1 MVLITGCNG
10 LIGRTLAKRLMEKN
24 IPVRGF
30 DFWKTKESPETTEF
44 IEGSILDYELL
55 LGACEGVDVVYHLME
70 IENPSHSGRR
80 FMKRVNVNG
89 TEYVLNAAIENGV
102 KRVIFLSSADVYGS
116 PDKTP
121 ITEELDPKPNTP
133 FGKDKLKAEKL
144 CWRYAEKEGLAVT
157 VFRPTAITG
166 PGTDESMILVIL
178 YMALAMEDSNRL
190 YIAGDG
196 DSCYQLI
203 HPDDVVSAFQ
213 LAIDAPASN
222 GKTYNLG
229 SDNVPTQNEE
239 VTKLKELAGLDARVK
254 HISAVFAK
262 ILSFVLRPLS
272 INYLR
277 KEHLVFILSNFV
289 LDCGKAKEELG
300 WRPQKDNIE
309 IFLETIQW
317 YKAEKL

>member
-1 MVLITGCNG
+1 MVLVTGCNG
-10 LIGRTLAKRLMEKN
+10 LVGRTLAKRLMEKN

-30 DFWKTKESPETTEF
+30 DFWKTKESPQTTEF

-55 LGACEGVDVVYHLME
+55 LSACKGVDVVYHLLD

-80 FMKRVNVNG
+80 FMRRVNVKG
-89 TEYVLNAAIENGV
+89 VEYLLNAAIENGI
-102 KRVIFLSSADVYGS
+102 KRVIYLSSADVYGS
-116 PDKTP
+116 PDKIP

-133 FGKDKLKAEKL
+133 YGRDKLKAEKL
-144 CWRYAEKEGLAVT
+144 CWSYAEKEGLELT
-157 VFRPTAITG
+157 VFRPTAVTG

-190 YIAGDG
+190 YIAGNG
-196 DSCYQLI
+196 DSRYQLI

-213 LAIDAPASN
+213 CAVDSPASY
-222 GKTYNLG
+222 GRTYNLG
-229 SDNVPTQNEE
+229 SDDVPTQDEE
-239 VTKLKELAGLDARVK
+239 VTKVKELAGLDARVK
-254 HISAVFAK
+254 HVSAVFTK

-277 KEHLVFILSNFV
+277 KEHLVFILSNFM
-289 LDCGKAKEELG
+289 LDCTRAKQELG
-300 WRPQKDNIE
+300 WKPLKDNIA